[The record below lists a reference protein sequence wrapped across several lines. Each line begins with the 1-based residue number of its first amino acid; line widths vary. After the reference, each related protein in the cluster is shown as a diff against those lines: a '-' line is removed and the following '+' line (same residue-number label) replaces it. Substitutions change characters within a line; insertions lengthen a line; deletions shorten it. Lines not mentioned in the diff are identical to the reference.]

1 MGGVAVPGTA
11 TDDETLA
18 AAQAGLYAVKALS
31 NAALER
37 LEVDTVPAAQV
48 AAVHQA
54 AGALIDAMSPVL
66 SGTTGGGHYVGQIV
80 GIARSLYGA

>member
-11 TDDETLA
+11 TEDETLA

-31 NAALER
+31 HAALER
-37 LEVDTVPAAQV
+37 LEVEAVPTAQV
-48 AAVHQA
+48 VAVREA

-66 SGTTGGGHYVGQIV
+66 SRRGEDHYVGQIV

>member
-11 TDDETLA
+11 TEDERLA

-37 LEVDTVPAAQV
+37 LEVDRVPAAQV

-54 AGALIDAMSPVL
+54 AGALIDAVNPIL
-66 SGTTGGGHYVGQIV
+66 SGPGGGHYVGQIV